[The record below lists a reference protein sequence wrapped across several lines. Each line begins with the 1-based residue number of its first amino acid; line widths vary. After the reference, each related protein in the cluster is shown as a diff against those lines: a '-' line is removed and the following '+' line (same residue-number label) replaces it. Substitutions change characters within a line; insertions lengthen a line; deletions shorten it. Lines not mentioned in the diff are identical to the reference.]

1 MYEYMKNL
9 LPVAEI
15 IGTPKEIDLD
25 TDCRYVGNRVRI
37 EGKTSDGDEYVLELT
52 VKKKEVP
59 SDA

>member
-1 MYEYMKNL
+1 MYEYMKKL

-25 TDCRYVGNRVRI
+25 TDCHYVGNRVRI
-37 EGKTSDGDEYVLELT
+37 EGETTDGSKYVLELA

-59 SDA
+59 IDA